1 MPKKLTNTAERW
13 RWLLVV
19 GLLAANVV
27 FLALGAI
34 AAAVGGDLTDW
45 GNGLGGLNGWA
56 DLSMTL
62 FSLTVGLAAA
72 VATFLERRSILVAVA
87 VFATGLLVGTG
98 FLIGGHLA
106 DPCANGWWDTAT
118 RVGNTRLCHYPRG
131 DIAER
136 FHLLL
141 HGSTGVLTA
150 GIAAVIYRRANLIV
164 WWPWS
169 ATSDTT

>member
-1 MPKKLTNTAERW
+1 MVSTVAKNAERL
-13 RWLLVV
+13 RWLLVI

-27 FLALGAI
+27 FLTLGVI

-45 GNGLGGLNGWA
+45 GNGAGGLNGWA
-56 DLSMTL
+56 DLSMTF

-72 VATFLERRSILVAVA
+72 VATFRERRSILLAVA

-141 HGSTGVLTA
+141 HGTFGVLSA
-150 GIAAVIYRRANLIV
+150 GAAAFIYRRKNLFT
-164 WWPWS
+164 WRFP
-169 ATSDTT
+169 AG